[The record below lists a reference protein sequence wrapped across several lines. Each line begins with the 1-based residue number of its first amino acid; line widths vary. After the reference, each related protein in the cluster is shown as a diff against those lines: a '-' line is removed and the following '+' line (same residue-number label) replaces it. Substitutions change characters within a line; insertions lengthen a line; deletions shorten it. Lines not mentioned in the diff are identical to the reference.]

1 MIKSMTG
8 YGRSEVSDSR
18 RKVTAEVR
26 SVNHRYCDINVHM
39 PRKYSFAEEAVKNA
53 VKKTVKRGKVDVSLS
68 IENTEGADVEIQLN
82 HDLADKYLQKLHAL
96 AEAHSIQGGVSLEYL
111 SSLPDVMKPVPAVEN
126 EEEIISTFTEAVTR
140 AGEVHDRMRISEGS
154 NLSADLLKRS
164 ALIIDHIR
172 AVEERSP
179 QVVNDYY
186 NKLQERMKEL
196 LSDASVN
203 EDRLLQE
210 AAVFADRISVTEE
223 TVRLR
228 SHVSQLET
236 FLTENSGSI
245 GKKMDFLVQEMNRE
259 ANTIG
264 SKANDLEITRYVL
277 EIKSEVEKIREQVQ
291 NIE

>member
-8 YGRSEVSDSR
+8 YGRSEVSDSK

-82 HDLADKYLQKLHAL
+82 QDLADKYLQKLQAL
-96 AEAHSIQGGVSLEYL
+96 SEAHSMQGGVSLEYL
-111 SSLPDVMKPVPAVEN
+111 SSLPDVMKTVPAVEN
-126 EEEIISTFTEAVTR
+126 EEEILSTFTEAVTR
-140 AGEVHDRMRISEGS
+140 AGEVHDRMRISEGR

-164 ALIIDHIR
+164 ALIIDHIG
-172 AVEERSP
+172 AIEERSP

-186 NKLQERMKEL
+186 SKLQEHMKEL

-228 SHVSQLET
+228 SHVSQLEA

-264 SKANDLEITRYVL
+264 SKANDLEITRSVL